1 MRIDS
6 GIPVTGGSF
15 VAGTSAGVQN
25 AAAGPGWPR
34 ESMPFTIRIVG
45 SEAEMAK
52 AVQVRYAAYARHVP
66 TFAGQLRSAEEY
78 DYEPGSV
85 VLLAESKLDGS
96 PLGTMRIQ
104 TNRDRKLALEGS
116 VALPDWLKG
125 KSLAEATRLGV
136 SEGRMGRVVKAMLFK
151 AYFFYCLATNVD
163 WMVICARSPLD
174 RQYDALLF
182 GDVYPDRGFIPMQHI
197 GGIPHRL
204 MAFEMKSAYD
214 RWLEAGH
221 PLFNFFCR
229 TIHPDIQLRRAIPAL
244 ERSAPLPASHGW
256 AQAYA

>member
-1 MRIDS
+1 
-6 GIPVTGGSF
+6 
-15 VAGTSAGVQN
+15 
-25 AAAGPGWPR
+25 
-34 ESMPFTIRIVG
+34 MPFTVRIA
-45 SEAEMAK
+45 SSDDEIAK

-66 TFAGQLRSAEEY
+66 TFADKLRRPEEY
-78 DYEPGSV
+78 DYDSGSTI
-85 VLLAESKLDGS
+85 LLAESKLDGS
-96 PLGTMRIQ
+96 PLGTIRIQ
-104 TNRDRKLALEGS
+104 TNRHQRLALEES
-116 VALPDWLKG
+116 VALPDWLQG
-125 KSLAEATRLGV
+125 KCLAEATRLGV
-136 SEGRMGRVVKAMLFK
+136 SEGRVGRLVKAMLFK

-182 GDVYPDRGFIPMQHI
+182 EDVYPGRGFIPMHHI

-221 PLFNFFCR
+221 PLFDFFCR
-229 TIHPDIQLRRAIPAL
+229 TIHPDIQLRRKSPAF
-244 ERSAPLPASHGW
+244 ESATPRYESYGW